1 MLSHECFDNKTMGNI
16 LFICLLFYVVKLRN
30 IINCIII
37 ENASS
42 NVIGCSLVV
51 PWVFLECYLVVPW
64 FFLSCWLPARL
75 LHGYLVIPWVLLDCS
90 WLLLVCWFAGLLI
103 CWFAGLLVCWFV
115 GLLVCWFAGLLSLLV
130 GSHPQL
136 SDRSRS
142 QIIWNIKQ
150 MNNSHAVGQYK
161 WMTTRKTL
169 ENDKYSKIRTCSYM
183 ISNLH
188 EITKTPVWGDRCIF
202 CLTAGWQEAN

>member
-42 NVIGCSLVV
+42 NVIGCSLVD

-75 LHGYLVIPWVLLDCS
+75 LYGYLVIPWVLLDCS
-90 WLLLVCWFAGLLI
+90 WLLLVCWFA
-103 CWFAGLLVCWFV
+103 C
-115 GLLVCWFAGLLSLLV
+115 LLVCWFAGFWLLV
-130 GSHPQL
+130 AGCWL
-136 SDRSRS
+136 LVCCLLF
-142 QIIWNIKQ
+142 
-150 MNNSHAVGQYK
+150 AACF
-161 WMTTRKTL
+161 L
-169 ENDKYSKIRTCSYM
+169 LAC
-183 ISNLH
+183 LLA
-188 EITKTPVWGDRCIF
+188 F
-202 CLTAGWQEAN
+202 CLLASFLLTCMLACLNACC